1 MVMGKEYKQLKV
13 EEREKIA
20 FYYAQRKSVREIARL
35 VERDHSTVSRE
46 LRRNRCPVHWTD
58 YRPYRAQLSAEK
70 RNRVA
75 RTHARLKNDSIRTY
89 VAEKLKMGW
98 SPEQITGRICLDY
111 PELSISHEAIYQY
124 LYIKAKPLIVY
135 LARRHRRRYK
145 RPACRKHQSLRIP
158 HRISIDQRPQEI
170 NQRQSFGHWEADSI
184 VSKANQVA
192 IHVLVERKSRLVKI
206 SKLLRNSASA
216 VQEAILRKLS
226 YQPAKSRQTLTYDN
240 GLENIRHQ
248 EVNEILKTQSYF
260 CNPYHSWEKGSVE
273 NMNGLI
279 RRFIPKKTN
288 LQRISTTDLWQ
299 IQNLLNNRPRKCLN
313 YQTPNEVFISL
324 TGALTP

>member
-89 VAEKLKMGW
+89 VAEKLKLGW

-145 RPACRKHQSLRIP
+145 RPACRKHQTLIESVLIKGLRRSTNDNPSAIGKQTPWSPKQIKLPSTSLLNAKAA
-158 HRISIDQRPQEI
+158 SLKS
-170 NQRQSFGHWEADSI
+170 QSFCATLPQL
-184 VSKANQVA
+184 SK
-192 IHVLVERKSRLVKI
+192 
-206 SKLLRNSASA
+206 
-216 VQEAILRKLS
+216 KLS
-226 YQPAKSRQTLTYDN
+226 
-240 GLENIRHQ
+240 
-248 EVNEILKTQSYF
+248 
-260 CNPYHSWEKGSVE
+260 
-273 NMNGLI
+273 
-279 RRFIPKKTN
+279 
-288 LQRISTTDLWQ
+288 
-299 IQNLLNNRPRKCLN
+299 
-313 YQTPNEVFISL
+313 
-324 TGALTP
+324 